1 MSYSIAHVDDVP
13 AERGPHPAASS
24 FDRRVSAQLGLDNFG
39 LYQVEL
45 PPGASTE
52 PHDHVQDE
60 VEDAY
65 AVIRGDG
72 WVVVDGQEVP
82 IGVGQFVGVTKE
94 SKRFIRA
101 GKRGCVLIAV
111 CA

>member
-1 MSYSIAHVDDVP
+1 MAYSITHIDDVP
-13 AERGPHPAASS
+13 AERGPHPAATP
-24 FDRRVSAQLGLDNFG
+24 FDKRVSAQLGLARFG
-39 LYQVEL
+39 LYQL
-45 PPGASTE
+45 DPPAGATTE
-52 PHDHVQDE
+52 PHDHLQDE

-82 IGVGQFVGVTKE
+82 IGVGQFVGVTKD
-94 SKRFIRA
+94 SHRFIRA
-101 GKRGCVLIAV
+101 GDHGCVLIAV